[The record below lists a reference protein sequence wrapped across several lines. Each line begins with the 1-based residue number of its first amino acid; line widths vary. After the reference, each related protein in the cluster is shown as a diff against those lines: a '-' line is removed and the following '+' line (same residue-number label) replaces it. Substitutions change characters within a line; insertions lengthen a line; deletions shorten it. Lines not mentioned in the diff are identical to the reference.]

1 MKTTETS
8 AGHPDGTLWRV
19 NEVSKLTGVSIRT
32 LQYYDKIGLLHP
44 AKYTEAGY
52 RLYNDA
58 TLETLQQIL
67 LFRELEF
74 PLKDIK
80 EIISRPDFDRS
91 KALEQQIKLLTLKK
105 EHIENL
111 IDLAKGIKLLG
122 VRKLK
127 FEAFDTSKIDEYA
140 AQAKA
145 YWGKT
150 PAYKEFEEKSR
161 GRTKEED
168 KKIYQGMI
176 DIFGEFGQIR
186 NTEPSSKDA
195 QALVKKLQDYITEH
209 MYTCTKKILSS
220 LGKMYAGG
228 GDFTKNID
236 SYGGEGTAEF
246 TSQAIEIYC
255 R

>member
-1 MKTTETS
+1 MMT
-8 AGHPDGTLWRV
+8 V

-52 RLYNDA
+52 RLYDDA
-58 TLETLQQIL
+58 ALETLQQIL

-74 PLKDIK
+74 PLKEIK
-80 EIISRPDFDRS
+80 EIIGSPDFDRS
-91 KALEQQIKLLTLKK
+91 KALGQQIELLRLKK

-111 IDLAKGIKLLG
+111 IEHAKGIKLLG
-122 VRKLK
+122 VRNLK
-127 FEAFDTSKIDEYA
+127 FDAFDTRKIDEYA

-145 YWGKT
+145 SWGQT
-150 PAYKEFEEKSR
+150 PAYKEYEEKAK
-161 GRTKEED
+161 GRTREED

-176 DIFGEFGQIR
+176 DIFAEFGAIR
-186 NTEPSSKDA
+186 KSDPASGEA

-209 MYTCTKKILSS
+209 MYTCTNEILSG
-220 LGKMYAGG
+220 LGKMYSGG

-236 SYGGEGTAEF
+236 SFGGEGTAEF
-246 TSQAIEIYC
+246 ASKAIEFYC